1 MSLKILE
8 YKSNYKAKHTLGKD
22 ARTNLYSAFIHS
34 HVNYGGIAKENTNKS
49 KLNKLASKEKEA
61 MAFILNNKAMN
72 TNDKYSKC
80 L

>member
-34 HVNYGGIAKENTNKS
+34 HVNYGGIA
-49 KLNKLASKEKEA
+49 
-61 MAFILNNKAMN
+61 
-72 TNDKYSKC
+72 
-80 L
+80 